1 MTNDKCQMTNDEIK
15 LMQSLDG
22 KIGKLSIAMEKARI
36 DEYTTM
42 LTHPWKFFFLNLG
55 AGIFRGVGMAVGF
68 TLIAAVLFY
77 IVAKILMTMVDWPII
92 GMYIGEMVN
101 FVGQY
106 TKGMP
111 TN

>member
-1 MTNDKCQMTNDEIK
+1 MTNDEIK

-22 KIGKLSIAMEKARI
+22 KIGKLAISMEKARI

-68 TLIAAVLFY
+68 TLIAALLFY
-77 IVAKILMTMVDWPII
+77 VVAKILMTMVDWPII
-92 GMYIGEMVN
+92 GMYIGEIVN

-106 TKGMP
+106 TKGIP